1 MPSAT
6 FYTAAHGDL
15 EFTLCHRTPHW
26 DLTVHNR
33 APRTLWIDLQTP
45 VPPNGTYTISS
56 RTRTPTYRLSVADKP
71 NVWHYMPEASN
82 LTVDAMRVAVTHGLA
97 APETAIYADFS
108 EVPTRRWRAH
118 SHALPLEVSVYGS
131 SRHGAATA
139 VQYRNTSATDTL
151 TLGGSPLPPGETR
164 TVAGDPWSP
173 WTCLHDIYAV
183 SATGQNYYCVTRT
196 GIAGV
201 YIFSHEREAPP
212 APAPVPAPPAPA
224 PPAPAPAAVL
234 PDPHFDAPAFYP
246 HVLQQLSLREPALL
260 TSILRSQG
268 FTPGQI
274 AAFQNSVAEL

>member
-6 FYTAAHGDL
+6 FYTATHGDL

-26 DLTVHNR
+26 DLTVHNH
-33 APRTLWIDLQTP
+33 AAHTLWINLRTP
-45 VPPNGTYTISS
+45 VPAGGTYTISS
-56 RTRTPTYRLSVADKP
+56 RTRTPAYRLSVSNKP
-71 NVWHYMPEASN
+71 NDWQAIN

-97 APETAIYADFS
+97 APYADFS
-108 EVPTRRWRAH
+108 EVPTRRWRALAA
-118 SHALPLEVSVYGS
+118 ALPLEVSVYGS

-139 VQYRNTSATDTL
+139 VQYRNMSTTDTL
-151 TLGGSPLPPGETR
+151 TLGSSPLPPGETR
-164 TVAGDPWSP
+164 TVTGNAWSP
-173 WTCLHDIYAV
+173 WTCLHDIYAT
-183 SATGQNYYCVTRT
+183 SAAGKRYYCVTNV

-201 YIFSHEREAPP
+201 YIFSHEREA
-212 APAPVPAPPAPA
+212 APAP
-224 PPAPAPAAVL
+224 VL